1 MLDAVLSPEFSTLVM
16 IIVIDI
22 VMSGDNAII
31 IGMAAAG
38 LPPDL
43 RKKAI
48 IYGIVGATALRI
60 VFAVLVVLLLEM
72 KGLKFAGGLLLLW
85 VCWRMWRDIRADHSV
100 EEIAAAAEAT
110 SAKGLEKTLRT
121 AMVNIIVADVSMS
134 LDNVLAVAGAA
145 RDHMNML
152 IFGLVLSISLMGV
165 TANYIARL
173 LERYSW
179 ISYLGLFIIA
189 YVAIDMIWSGGCEII
204 ERGGCEILSVFLGL
218 ML

>member
-1 MLDAVLSPEFSTLVM
+1 MENKIVFDAVLSPDLSALVL

-60 VFAVLVVLLLEM
+60 VFAAVVVLLLKM
-72 KGLKFAGGLLLLW
+72 PGLMFVGGLLLLW

-100 EEIAAAAEAT
+100 EDIAAQSEAK
-110 SAKGLEKTLRT
+110 SAKGSEKTLRT

-134 LDNVLAVAGAA
+134 LDNVLAVAGVA
-145 RDHMNML
+145 RDHMSML
-152 IFGLVLSISLMGV
+152 VFGLLLSIALMGV

-173 LERYSW
+173 LERYYW
-179 ISYLGLFIIA
+179 ISYLGLFVIA
-189 YVAIDMIWSGGCEII
+189 CVAIDMIWD
-204 ERGGCEILSVFLGL
+204 GGCEILSVFWGL

>member
-1 MLDAVLSPEFSTLVM
+1 VLDAILRPEFSSLVM

-43 RKKAI
+43 RKKAL
-48 IYGIVGATALRI
+48 IYGIIGATALRI
-60 VFAVLVVLLLEM
+60 GFAVVVVQLLSI
-72 KGLKFAGGLLLLW
+72 KGLTFAGGLLLFW
-85 VCWRMWRDIRADHSV
+85 VCWRMWYDIRTDHSV
-100 EEIAAAAEAT
+100 EDITGEAEENLG
-110 SAKGLEKTLRT
+110 KGSEKALRT

-145 RDHMNML
+145 RDHIGML
-152 IFGLVLSISLMGV
+152 VFGLILSIALMGI

-173 LERYSW
+173 LERYTW
-179 ISYLGLFIIA
+179 IGYLGLAIIA
-189 YVAIDMIWSGGCEII
+189 YVAIEMVW
-204 ERGGCEILSVFLGL
+204 RGGSEIYREVLGL

>member
-60 VFAVLVVLLLEM
+60 VFAVLVVFLLKM
-72 KGLKFAGGLLLLW
+72 PGLMFVGGLLLLW

-100 EEIAAAAEAT
+100 EDIAAQSEAK
-110 SAKGLEKTLRT
+110 SAKGSEKTLRT

-134 LDNVLAVAGAA
+134 LDNVLAVAGVA
-145 RDHMNML
+145 RDHMSML
-152 IFGLVLSISLMGV
+152 VFGLLLSIALMGV

-173 LERYSW
+173 LERNSW
-179 ISYLGLFIIA
+179 IGYLGLFIIA
-189 YVAIDMIWSGGCEII
+189 YVAIDMMWYGGQE
-204 ERGGCEILSVFLGL
+204 LYYWVLN
-218 ML
+218 